1 MDFRIIQSPSTGALD
16 IISRRMGMS
25 STAGKELLSGCD
37 AIGLIQGKLIDMVY
51 VADLAEKAAGIT
63 AVDVRGSCP
72 QNMVLL
78 ALIGDTA
85 SVETAISDIKIK
97 MKKSR
102 GSD

>member
-1 MDFRIIQSPSTGALD
+1 MDFRIIQSPSAGALD

-25 STAGKELLSGCD
+25 SSASKELLTGCD

-63 AVDVRGSCP
+63 AVDIRGSCP

-78 ALIGDTA
+78 ALLGDTA
-85 SVETAISDIKIK
+85 SVETAISNIKIK

-102 GSD
+102 GCD

>member
-1 MDFRIIQSPSTGALD
+1 MDYRIIQSPSSGALE

-25 STAGKELLSGCD
+25 SVSAKELLIDCD
-37 AIGLIQGKLIDMVY
+37 AVGLIQGKLIDMVY
-51 VADLAEKAAGIT
+51 VADIAEKAAGIT

-78 ALIGDTA
+78 ALLGDTA
-85 SVETAISDIKIK
+85 SVETAVNNIKVK

>member
-1 MDFRIIQSPSTGALD
+1 MDFRIIQSPSSGALE

-25 STAGKELLSGCD
+25 STAGKDILAGCD

-63 AVDVRGSCP
+63 AVDIRGSCP

-85 SVETAISDIKIK
+85 SVETAVNDIKLK

>member
-1 MDFRIIQSPSTGALD
+1 MDFRIIQSPSSGALE

-25 STAGKELLSGCD
+25 SAAGKDILAGCD

-63 AVDVRGSCP
+63 AVDIRGSCP

-85 SVETAISDIKIK
+85 SVETAVNDIKLK

>member
-1 MDFRIIQSPSTGALD
+1 MDFRIIQSPSTGALE

-25 STAGKELLSGCD
+25 SSASHELLAGCD

-63 AVDVRGSCP
+63 AVDIRGSCP
-72 QNMVLL
+72 QNMILL

-102 GSD
+102 GCD